1 MIYLEPIPK
10 FDRNIAYYHSYQH
23 VPSYYIHN
31 KNKNRSTIIKI
42 SDDLWDRISNLLP
55 PEKPK
60 DTVDRSI
67 ISFRNVFDVI
77 LYVLRTGCQ

>member
-1 MIYLEPIPK
+1 MIYLELIPK

-31 KNKNRSTIIKI
+31 KNKNRSTITTI

-55 PEKPK
+55 SEKPK
-60 DTVDRSI
+60 DTVGQSI
-67 ISFRNVFDVI
+67 IPFRKVMDVI